1 MPLSDH
7 RSVSTWSLHRT
18 LGNYVHPESAANGGP
33 FMALP
38 EIDGGMT
45 LLELIPEVAHRGYAS
60 IQICHFHLESRE
72 SDYLTTLKQTL
83 EENNLPLDMLLIDDG
98 DLTADDIE
106 NQMAWI
112 SEWLTVAETLGA
124 TRARVNAGHGT
135 PTTELL
141 QTVGQRLA
149 ALAAQHPNVRVVTEN
164 FLSMT
169 PDADA
174 VATILDAAGDSVG
187 LLIDLGNWRA
197 PEKYD
202 ELASI
207 ASLAEDCHAK
217 CSFAAAGPDDEDFV
231 RSLTILRD
239 AGFSGP
245 ISLIYDGPD
254 NDEFAHLDEEWVI
267 VERVF
272 G

>member
-1 MPLSDH
+1 MTLSDR

-18 LGNYVHPESAANGGP
+18 LGNYVHPESAASGGP
-33 FMALP
+33 FMSLP
-38 EIDGGMT
+38 EIDGGLT
-45 LLELIPEVAHRGYAS
+45 LLEIIPEVAARGYAS

-72 SDYLTTLKQTL
+72 LSYLEKLKRTLA
-83 EENNLPLDMLLIDDG
+83 ESNLPLDMLLIDDG
-98 DLTADDIE
+98 DLTDEDID
-106 NQMAWI
+106 AHLSWI
-112 SEWLTVAETLGA
+112 GEWLTVAETLGA

-135 PTTELL
+135 PTPELL
-141 QTVGQRLA
+141 HAVGKRLA
-149 ALAAQHPNVRVVTEN
+149 SLAAQHPDVRVVTEN

-174 VATILDAAGDSVG
+174 VLTILDAAGESVG
-187 LLIDLGNWRA
+187 LLIDLGNWRGSG
-197 PEKYD
+197 KYD
-202 ELASI
+202 ELARI
-207 ASLAEDCHAK
+207 AARAEDCHAK
-217 CSFAAAGPDDEDFV
+217 CSFDADGADEEDFV
-231 RSLTILRD
+231 RSLAILRQ

-254 NDEFAHLDEEWVI
+254 SDEFARLDEEWEI

>member
-1 MPLSDH
+1 MPLTDR

-18 LGNYVHPESAANGGP
+18 LGNYCHPDSAANGGP
-33 FMALP
+33 FMTLP
-38 EIDGGMT
+38 EMAGGMT
-45 LLELIPEVAHRGYAS
+45 LLELIPEVASRGYAS

-72 SDYLTTLKQTL
+72 PEYLTTLKQAL
-83 EENNLPLDMLLIDDG
+83 AANNLPLDMLLIDDG
-98 DLTADDIE
+98 DLTADDIDA
-106 NQMAWI
+106 QMAWI

-149 ALAAQHPNVRVVTEN
+149 ALAAQHPDVRVVTEN

-169 PDADA
+169 PDADS
-174 VATILDAAGDSVG
+174 VATILDATGSSVG
-187 LLIDLGNWRA
+187 LLIDLGNWHA
-197 PEKYD
+197 PGKYD

-207 ASLAEDCHAK
+207 ASLGEDCHAK
-217 CSFAAAGPDDEDFV
+217 CSFSAAGPDEEDFV
-231 RSLTILRD
+231 RSLTILKD

-254 NDEFAHLDEEWVI
+254 DDEFAHLDEEWAM
-267 VERVF
+267 VEKVF